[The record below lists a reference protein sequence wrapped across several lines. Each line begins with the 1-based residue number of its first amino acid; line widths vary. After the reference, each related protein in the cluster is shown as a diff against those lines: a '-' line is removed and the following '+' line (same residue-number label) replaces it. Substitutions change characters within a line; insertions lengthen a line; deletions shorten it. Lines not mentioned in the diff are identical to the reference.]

1 MTPEANQDSVL
12 CGFGLIRSALNRRKD
27 KSMLDYHVHTP
38 LCKHATGRPAA
49 MVQAAFDAGLKEI
62 AFLDHLTL
70 PPLPTNHSM
79 AAKDIPFYLNCIREL
94 AVAWE
99 GKIRVLAGLEIDYHL
114 ESLEEILRI
123 TQSYDLDMV
132 AGSVHFV
139 QGYNIASR
147 SRRNSWSHLPPLPL
161 FHTYIDAMEAMV
173 EADFCDIICHLDL
186 MDKFAPS
193 LSPEE
198 RKETDNR
205 MEKLLDAVSQ
215 KKLVVEING
224 SGLDQ
229 PMGRPYPSD
238 FLLSACKARNI
249 PVTLASDA
257 HSPDSVGKHAET
269 LLGHIRAAGYNSVTG
284 FYRREPRTM
293 SIT

>member
-1 MTPEANQDSVL
+1 
-12 CGFGLIRSALNRRKD
+12 
-27 KSMLDYHVHTP
+27 MLDYHVHTP

-70 PPLPTNHSM
+70 PPLPTDHSM
-79 AAKDIPFYLNCIREL
+79 AAKDVPFYLNCIREL

-99 GKIRVLAGLEIDYHL
+99 GKIRVLAGLEIDFHP
-114 ESLEEILRI
+114 ESLEAIRHI
-123 TQSYDLDMV
+123 IQSYDLDMV

-139 QGYNIASR
+139 QGHNIASR
-147 SRRNSWSHLPPLPL
+147 SRRNTWSHLPPLPL
-161 FHTYIDAMEAMV
+161 FHAYIDAMETLVA
-173 EADFCDIICHLDL
+173 ADFCDILCHLDL
-186 MDKFAPS
+186 MDKFAPD

-198 RKETDNR
+198 RKQTDRR

-238 FLLSACKARNI
+238 FLLKACKKRNI

-257 HSPDSVGKHAET
+257 HRPESVGKYTET
-269 LLGHIRAAGYNSVTG
+269 LLGHIRAAGYDSIAG
-284 FYRREPRTM
+284 FDRRRQRILPLASLLQKADYPPKETPCA
-293 SIT
+293 